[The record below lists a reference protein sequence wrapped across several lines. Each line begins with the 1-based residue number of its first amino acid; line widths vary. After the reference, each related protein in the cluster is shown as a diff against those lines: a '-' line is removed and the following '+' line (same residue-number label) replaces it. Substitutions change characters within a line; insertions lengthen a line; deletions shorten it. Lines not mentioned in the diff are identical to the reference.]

1 MKKFIIIGCLLFVS
15 FSVFCQNERLEY
27 SKQYYNR
34 RYENQLYTLDF
45 EIAKQKINSFILK
58 NDLVVCQ
65 KNDYRASF
73 TIEFVISESQFA
85 NFDSI
90 VSSLGYSTK
99 ENVENTNN
107 EFSEQKLADEIQF
120 TQKQIVDYKELL
132 LNLDAKSE
140 QYLSC
145 WNAMKELEKQVF
157 DKGMKIEKAKKFRN
171 NIYINLTVYDEVAN
185 SESSK
190 ISFVNMPG
198 VEYSFLAIADPTPG
212 ISSNFYQG
220 YFMKYM
226 FTKGKS
232 YASLGAYKSLQNS
245 SSESQF
251 NELFMFSFGQDFYSR
266 HLGRGTRKFL
276 NLYTGYQIGD
286 IIATSQTS
294 KSNLVFVSPSIGVE
308 LYKNKYMLIDTK
320 VNYFLPIQY
329 NKELR
334 GVSANLSFNFVF

>member
-1 MKKFIIIGCLLFVS
+1 MKKWFSTLSLLCLSIFGYSQTEKVE
-15 FSVFCQNERLEY
+15 F

-34 RYENQLYTLDF
+34 KYENQLYTLDY
-45 EIAKQKINSFILK
+45 ELAKQKLNFFILK
-58 NDLVVCQ
+58 NGLIVCQ

-73 TIEFVISESQFA
+73 TIEFVISESQFVD
-85 NFDSI
+85 FDSI

-107 EFSEQKLADEIQF
+107 EFSEQKLAEEIQF

-132 LNLDAKSE
+132 QHLDAKSE

-145 WNAMKELEKQVF
+145 WNAMKELEKQAF
-157 DKGMKIEKAKKFRN
+157 DKGVKLEKAKKFKN

-276 NLYTGYQIGD
+276 NLYTGYQVGD
-286 IIATSQTS
+286 IIATSQTT
-294 KSNLVFVSPSIGVE
+294 KSNILFVSPSIGLEV
-308 LYKNKYMLIDTK
+308 YKNKYILIDAK

-334 GVSANLSFNFVF
+334 GLSSNLSFNFVF